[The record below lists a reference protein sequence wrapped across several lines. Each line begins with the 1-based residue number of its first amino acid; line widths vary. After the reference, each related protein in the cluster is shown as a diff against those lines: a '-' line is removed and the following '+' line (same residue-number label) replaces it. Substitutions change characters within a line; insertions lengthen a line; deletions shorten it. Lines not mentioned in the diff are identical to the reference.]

1 MNSSWI
7 TTIEGSK
14 REEEA
19 IITQYI
25 IEWTVKISN
34 IPLETILHEEYFPC
48 KDLWHTFFFFLSPP
62 LSLPMLRGGKGE
74 RVRGSAGVA
83 MGERGI
89 KEGSGNK
96 NNDCEGEN
104 ALRTSPSPH
113 AQKGRVRVCVYV
125 SVCACFPLFSDYF

>member
-48 KDLWHTFFFFLSPP
+48 KDLWHILFLS
-62 LSLPMLRGGKGE
+62 LSLSL
-74 RVRGSAGVA
+74 S
-83 MGERGI
+83 
-89 KEGSGNK
+89 
-96 NNDCEGEN
+96 
-104 ALRTSPSPH
+104 
-113 AQKGRVRVCVYV
+113 
-125 SVCACFPLFSDYF
+125 LFDHTVNRC